1 MQKRVNSVQRS
12 DKRDRTIH
20 MIFLVLFGTNK
31 HLYIFQ
37 RPHIEFAL
45 RARVILLVFEK
56 IYSCLFQISLE
67 IKWFSIQTEAK
78 LSYCAIHSV
87 LYNSFSR
94 FEKRVSSFFVSYH
107 ANSCL
112 SRILLSKHFPFLC
125 FSLCS
130 QVVLLAEINY
140 LWL

>member
-1 MQKRVNSVQRS
+1 MTNETEQFTWFFSCYLEQIS
-12 DKRDRTIH
+12 TC
-20 MIFLVLFGTNK
+20 IF
-31 HLYIFQ
+31 FQ
-37 RPHIEFAL
+37 RPHIAFAL
-45 RARVILLVFEK
+45 RARVKSLKKFTRA
-56 IYSCLFQISLE
+56 YLFQISLE
-67 IKWFSIQTEAK
+67 IKWLSIQTEAK
-78 LSYCAIHSV
+78 LSYCAIYSV

-94 FEKRVSSFFVSYH
+94 FEKRVSSYFVSYH